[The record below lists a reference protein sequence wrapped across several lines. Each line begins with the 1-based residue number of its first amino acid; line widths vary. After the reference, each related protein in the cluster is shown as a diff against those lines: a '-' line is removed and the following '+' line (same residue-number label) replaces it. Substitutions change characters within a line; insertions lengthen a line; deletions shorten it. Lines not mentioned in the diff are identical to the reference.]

1 METTKNKRGRP
12 EVQIEWPNG
21 EFTAE
26 QAYSLN
32 QASVSKVSVHNKINK
47 AVKDGGLERTKKTPN
62 KIGRPSY
69 MYAVKENMNARLSD
83 EEEQQPNF

>member
-47 AVKDGGLERTKKTPN
+47 AVKEETLVKTKKTPN

-69 MYAVKENMNARLSD
+69 MYVVKENMDAEISD
-83 EEEQQPNF
+83 EEQQPSF

>member
-47 AVKDGGLERTKKTPN
+47 AVKEDVLERTKKTPN

-69 MYAVKENMNARLSD
+69 MYVVKESMDARLSD
-83 EEEQQPNF
+83 EGDQEANF